1 MSKNKT
7 EELTMPKTKATF
19 YTDGACS
26 GNPGIGGWCYVEVVP
41 YKNEYKTETTV
52 GGSDDTTN
60 NEMELLA
67 AYSAILK
74 AYREGVK
81 EVTIY
86 SDSAYVV
93 NPVINS
99 WLLKWKSNGWQTS
112 TGKEVKNRRIWERMA
127 KLIYEK
133 GMYINFVKVKGHSSD
148 LLNDLADRGATNE
161 VERRKYE
168 IMGM

>member
-1 MSKNKT
+1 
-7 EELTMPKTKATF
+7 
-19 YTDGACS
+19 
-26 GNPGIGGWCYVEVVP
+26 
-41 YKNEYKTETTV
+41 
-52 GGSDDTTN
+52 
-60 NEMELLA
+60 MELLA
-67 AYSAILK
+67 AYNAILK

-112 TGKEVKNRRIWERMA
+112 TGNEVKNKRIWERMA

-148 LLNDLADRGATNE
+148 LLNDLADRRATNE
-161 VERRKYE
+161 IERRKYE